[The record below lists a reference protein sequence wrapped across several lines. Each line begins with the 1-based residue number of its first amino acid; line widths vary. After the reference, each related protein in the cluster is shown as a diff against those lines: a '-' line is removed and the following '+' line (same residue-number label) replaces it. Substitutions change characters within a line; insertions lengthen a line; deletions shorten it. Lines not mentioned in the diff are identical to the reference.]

1 MGTVEIVLIVIG
13 IAFFLASC
21 FVQEKFS
28 KKDIHELAKMSET
41 EFQIAVEKQIGS
53 AKVRVE
59 ELLEGVVAE
68 SLEFTKR
75 GLEKETNKK
84 IMAVSEY
91 SDTILESMNKTHNEI
106 MFLYSMLNDK
116 HVELTQ
122 FANSLKQITSQKAMF
137 SEEVMTEHSREASQ
151 KEVLTSTAYVSNEE
165 KTMLYNT
172 TIEENNDSIEHYSK
186 NEKILTLHKRGK
198 SDVEIAKELEC
209 GLGEVRLVLGL
220 YKEGQ
225 A

>member
-1 MGTVEIVLIVIG
+1 MEIVEIVLIVVG

-28 KKDIHELAKMSET
+28 KKDIHELAKMSEM
-41 EFQIAVEKQIGS
+41 EFQIAVEKQISS

-122 FANSLKQITSQKAMF
+122 FANSLKQITSQKTMF
-137 SEEVMTEHSREASQ
+137 SEEVITEQPQKISP
-151 KEVLTSTAYVSNEE
+151 KEVLTSSAYVSNEE
-165 KTMLYNT
+165 KTMLYNAV
-172 TIEENNDSIEHYSK
+172 EEHNNSMEHYSK
-186 NEKILTLHKRGK
+186 NEKILALHRRGK
-198 SDVEIAKELEC
+198 SDVEIAKDLEC

-220 YKEGQ
+220 YKEEQ